1 MLESNLTNS
10 NSAHIPV
17 QEMHTDSVF
26 RSGSS
31 IHAGADMM
39 GHLAHTKAASM
50 TDDSDNTGGADQ
62 KRAQQAEDMYK
73 NIRCPAQ
80 EEQVYMQGEHGYMQ
94 KEQEDRQEQHMQP
107 DQKQQEQQ
115 KRQNQNEKAWE
126 NRQEQHMQQPDQDRQ
141 EQQDEQKNEN
151 VQENTR
157 EQQEKNEKAWENRQ
171 EQHMQQPDQ
180 DRQEQQDQQ
189 RMQDDQ
195 PAGAQGQETAR
206 ADAGLHAQ
214 EQTSGREAAFWDM
227 KIQPGKKTEQ
237 EMQFSKTW
245 PGTECTGTERTRTPL
260 RQESHTKTIW
270 QDRQSPLSGQAV
282 PNKQQQKQPPVLNA
296 GNAGTKQTSVL
307 NAGNAGTKQPPVLNA
322 GNAGTKQTSVL
333 GAGSLSQKQPSLL
346 NPGQTRKSPFPLNQG
361 RPSNGLKGQK
371 YEPAAPF
378 RTGQAVKGQPDKQA
392 VQIQAQQR
400 LQQVERMQKLRQD
413 AAAEKMIQKQHEF
426 ERWRIQETEK
436 LESKKQK
443 LRRQTRQ
450 MEEERMQLNIEKAH
464 FYRQQE
470 FELTKKKH
478 EEHLLEMKR
487 QILEGE
493 LYKLAE
499 EKKQFEQKKNFYK
512 QVDSYQKSDIR
523 TKPASVHGEIFFAGV
538 NSQSSLK
545 KRYKDLLKI
554 YHPDNK
560 CGDTD
565 AIQEIN
571 REYQRLLE
579 KMQQKG

>member
-80 EEQVYMQGEHGYMQ
+80 EEQVYMQGEQGYMQ

-157 EQQEKNEKAWENRQ
+157 EQQEQNEKAWENRQ

-237 EMQFSKTW
+237 ETQFSKTW
-245 PGTECTGTERTRTPL
+245 PGTERTRTPL
-260 RQESHTKTIW
+260 RQESHIKTIW

-296 GNAGTKQTSVL
+296 GNAS
-307 NAGNAGTKQPPVLNA
+307 TKQPPVLNA
-322 GNAGTKQTSVL
+322 GNAGTKQTSVP

>member
-1 MLESNLTNS
+1 
-10 NSAHIPV
+10 
-17 QEMHTDSVF
+17 
-26 RSGSS
+26 
-31 IHAGADMM
+31 
-39 GHLAHTKAASM
+39 
-50 TDDSDNTGGADQ
+50 
-62 KRAQQAEDMYK
+62 
-73 NIRCPAQ
+73 
-80 EEQVYMQGEHGYMQ
+80 
-94 KEQEDRQEQHMQP
+94 
-107 DQKQQEQQ
+107 
-115 KRQNQNEKAWE
+115 
-126 NRQEQHMQQPDQDRQ
+126 MQQPDQDRQ

-157 EQQEKNEKAWENRQ
+157 EQQEQNEKAWENRQ

-237 EMQFSKTW
+237 ETQFSKTW
-245 PGTECTGTERTRTPL
+245 PGTERTGTERTRTPL
-260 RQESHTKTIW
+260 RQESHIKTIW

-296 GNAGTKQTSVL
+296 GNAGTKQTSV
-307 NAGNAGTKQPPVLNA
+307 P
-322 GNAGTKQTSVL
+322 

>member
-126 NRQEQHMQQPDQDRQ
+126 NRQEQHMQQPDRGRQ
-141 EQQDEQKNEN
+141 EQ
-151 VQENTR
+151 
-157 EQQEKNEKAWENRQ
+157 
-171 EQHMQQPDQ
+171 P
-180 DRQEQQDQQ
+180 DQQ

-237 EMQFSKTW
+237 ETQFSKTW
-245 PGTECTGTERTRTPL
+245 PGTERTGTERTRAPL

-322 GNAGTKQTSVL
+322 GNAGKI
-333 GAGSLSQKQPSLL
+333 
-346 NPGQTRKSPFPLNQG
+346 G
-361 RPSNGLKGQK
+361 R
-371 YEPAAPF
+371 
-378 RTGQAVKGQPDKQA
+378 
-392 VQIQAQQR
+392 
-400 LQQVERMQKLRQD
+400 
-413 AAAEKMIQKQHEF
+413 
-426 ERWRIQETEK
+426 
-436 LESKKQK
+436 
-443 LRRQTRQ
+443 
-450 MEEERMQLNIEKAH
+450 AH
-464 FYRQQE
+464 
-470 FELTKKKH
+470 
-478 EEHLLEMKR
+478 
-487 QILEGE
+487 
-493 LYKLAE
+493 
-499 EKKQFEQKKNFYK
+499 
-512 QVDSYQKSDIR
+512 V
-523 TKPASVHGEIFFAGV
+523 
-538 NSQSSLK
+538 
-545 KRYKDLLKI
+545 
-554 YHPDNK
+554 
-560 CGDTD
+560 
-565 AIQEIN
+565 
-571 REYQRLLE
+571 
-579 KMQQKG
+579 

>member
-141 EQQDEQKNEN
+141 EQQE
-151 VQENTR
+151 
-157 EQQEKNEKAWENRQ
+157 
-171 EQHMQQPDQ
+171 
-180 DRQEQQDQQ
+180 QQ

-237 EMQFSKTW
+237 ETQFSKTW
-245 PGTECTGTERTRTPL
+245 PGTERTGTERTRTPL

-282 PNKQQQKQPPVLNA
+282 PDKQQQKQPSVLNA

-307 NAGNAGTKQPPVLNA
+307 NAGNAGTKQP
-322 GNAGTKQTSVL
+322 SVP

>member
-80 EEQVYMQGEHGYMQ
+80 EEQVYMQGEQGYMQ
-94 KEQEDRQEQHMQP
+94 KEQED
-107 DQKQQEQQ
+107 
-115 KRQNQNEKAWE
+115 
-126 NRQEQHMQQPDQDRQ
+126 
-141 EQQDEQKNEN
+141 
-151 VQENTR
+151 
-157 EQQEKNEKAWENRQ
+157 RQ

-237 EMQFSKTW
+237 ETQFSKTW
-245 PGTECTGTERTRTPL
+245 PGTERTGTERTRAPL

-296 GNAGTKQTSVL
+296 GNAS
-307 NAGNAGTKQPPVLNA
+307 TKQPPVLNA
-322 GNAGTKQTSVL
+322 GNAGTKQTSVP

>member
-80 EEQVYMQGEHGYMQ
+80 EEQVYMQGEQGYMQ

-157 EQQEKNEKAWENRQ
+157 EQQEQNEKAWENRQ

-237 EMQFSKTW
+237 ETQFSKTW
-245 PGTECTGTERTRTPL
+245 PGTERTGTERTRTPL
-260 RQESHTKTIW
+260 RQESHIKTIW

-322 GNAGTKQTSVL
+322 GNAGTKQTSVP

>member
-1 MLESNLTNS
+1 MLESNLTNP

-62 KRAQQAEDMYK
+62 KQAQQAEDMYK
-73 NIRCPAQ
+73 NIRRPVQ
-80 EEQVYMQGEHGYMQ
+80 EEQVYMQGERGYMQ
-94 KEQEDRQEQHMQP
+94 KEQEDRQDQHMQP

-141 EQQDEQKNEN
+141 EQQD
-151 VQENTR
+151 
-157 EQQEKNEKAWENRQ
+157 
-171 EQHMQQPDQ
+171 
-180 DRQEQQDQQ
+180 QQ

-195 PAGAQGQETAR
+195 PAGAQGQEPAR
-206 ADAGLHAQ
+206 TDADLHAQ
-214 EQTSGREAAFWDM
+214 EQTSGRETASWDV
-227 KIQPGKKTEQ
+227 KIQPGQKTEQ
-237 EMQFSKTW
+237 EKQFSKTW
-245 PGTECTGTERTRTPL
+245 PGTERTGTERTRTPL

-307 NAGNAGTKQPPVLNA
+307 NAGNVGTKQPPVLNA
-322 GNAGTKQTSVL
+322 GNAGTKQTSVP

-346 NPGQTRKSPFPLNQG
+346 NPGQARKSPFPLNQG

-400 LQQVERMQKLRQD
+400 LQQVERMQKLRHD

-470 FELTKKKH
+470 FELTKKRH

>member
-73 NIRCPAQ
+73 NIRRPAQ

-107 DQKQQEQQ
+107 DQNQ
-115 KRQNQNEKAWE
+115 QNQNEKAWE

-141 EQQDEQKNEN
+141 DQQDEQKNEK
-151 VQENTR
+151 VQENTW
-157 EQQEKNEKAWENRQ
+157 EQQEQNENVQENRQ
-171 EQHMQQPDQ
+171 EQHMQQPD
-180 DRQEQQDQQ
+180 RNRQDQQ

-195 PAGAQGQETAR
+195 PAGAQGQEPAR
-206 ADAGLHAQ
+206 ADADLHAQ
-214 EQTSGREAAFWDM
+214 EQTSGRETASWDI
-227 KIQPGKKTEQ
+227 KIQPGQKTEQ
-237 EMQFSKTW
+237 ETQFSKTW
-245 PGTECTGTERTRTPL
+245 PGTERTGTERTRTPL

-270 QDRQSPLSGQAV
+270 QERQSPLSGQAV
-282 PNKQQQKQPPVLNA
+282 PNKQQQKQP
-296 GNAGTKQTSVL
+296 SVL
-307 NAGNAGTKQPPVLNA
+307 NAGNAGTKQP
-322 GNAGTKQTSVL
+322 SVPD
-333 GAGSLSQKQPSLL
+333 AGSLSQKQPSLL
-346 NPGQTRKSPFPLNQG
+346 NPGQARKSPFPLNQG
-361 RPSNGLKGQK
+361 RPFNGLKGQK

-378 RTGQAVKGQPDKQA
+378 RTEQAVKGQPDKQA
-392 VQIQAQQR
+392 AQIQAQQR
-400 LQQVERMQKLRQD
+400 LQQVERMQKLRKD